1 MDISQF
7 LTVAGG
13 GAVIV
18 ALVEAIK
25 RALKWDQEQT
35 VRFAPLLAIVL
46 GIVIT
51 VVGTLALPIDP
62 LVGLLASIF
71 GAVLQGI
78 VTGATAVGIYNLGA
92 KEVIVQVAGPS
103 GEV

>member
-25 RALKWDQEQT
+25 RALKWEQEQT
-35 VRFAPLLAIVL
+35 VRFAPLLAIGLGVL
-46 GIVIT
+46 IT
-51 VVGTLALPIDP
+51 VVGTLALPITTT
-62 LVGLLASIF
+62 LLAAIF

-78 VTGATAVGIYNLGA
+78 VTGATAVGLYNLGA
-92 KEVIVQVAGPS
+92 KEVIVTVAGPS